1 MSAGALVAA
10 LLDELAVAPRLA
22 GARCVGRHELYD
34 RTIEAERTGPPG
46 AADLAAAR
54 TEALMLCAGCCQLA
68 PCGAWLDK
76 QPKKHRPL
84 GVVAGRIITGRRQAP
99 RRKPTEGIPA

>member
-22 GARCVGRHELYD
+22 GARCVDRHELFD
-34 RTIEAERTGPPG
+34 ATIEAERTGPPG

-54 TEALMLCAGCCQLA
+54 TEALRLCAGCPELMACRTWFDAL
-68 PCGAWLDK
+68 
-76 QPKKHRPL
+76 PKKHRPL

-99 RRKPTEGIPA
+99 RQKTTEGIPA